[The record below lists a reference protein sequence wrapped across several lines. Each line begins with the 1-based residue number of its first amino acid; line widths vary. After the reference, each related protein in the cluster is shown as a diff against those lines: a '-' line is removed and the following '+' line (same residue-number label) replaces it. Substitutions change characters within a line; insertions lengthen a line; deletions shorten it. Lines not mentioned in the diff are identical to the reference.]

1 MKTYFYSFILIL
13 IFSNAVYAECI
24 PYEKNAFSAK
34 FKIVSIESAS
44 SICSVNQNM
53 KRIGSIEIPQDGCI
67 IEYAIVRPISK
78 KVTKIAT
85 TITGGY
91 LTYDVGSMCKKK
103 VGDVVDLKL
112 ELADCCRIVEA
123 ATLAG
128 GPACNELSKKW
139 LKNPSPDFL
148 KCMTMAPWQSNKL

>member
-1 MKTYFYSFILIL
+1 LKTFIYLLISIL

-53 KRIGSIEIPQDGCI
+53 KRIGSIEISQDGCI
-67 IEYAIVRPISK
+67 IEYAIVSPISK
-78 KVTKIAT
+78 TVPKIAT
-85 TITGGY
+85 TMTGGY
-91 LTYDVGSMCKKK
+91 LTYDVGRACKKK
-103 VGDVVDLKL
+103 VGELVDLKL

-139 LKNPSPDFL
+139 LKKPSTEFL
-148 KCMTMAPWQSNKL
+148 KCMTMAPWQSIKP